1 MSDEHTK
8 RVEYEAI
15 ASEKEKQLQ
24 YVSQDLHQYKNLLAK
39 EKTCTEKL
47 RGDINMLQV
56 LFLSHTS
63 KVSSLLLIIRQRLLQ
78 LKHNWMLPGS
88 HCESASLKQR
98 VK

>member
-24 YVSQDLHQYKNLLAK
+24 YVSQDLHQCKNFLAK

-47 RGDINMLQV
+47 RGDSNTLQV
-56 LFLSHTS
+56 FYFLISRLPS
-63 KVSSLLLIIRQRLLQ
+63 NLLIISGHQD
-78 LKHNWMLPGS
+78 KN
-88 HCESASLKQR
+88 CYN
-98 VK
+98 